1 MKVVYSNTNH
11 WQLARWI
18 TAAMSVTSCV
28 IMVWI
33 LVQLFGVGGRDTGAD
48 DLLQVCLIVLIVGV
62 IFMEQKYLDVLTV
75 DEEAGLVY
83 ARKLKNCPIKI
94 SELATVTYKKNMIGR
109 FSALVL
115 HDNGIAFFDFRTSEA
130 NADHVVSHLQK
141 LNPSIEVKR

>member
-18 TAAMSVTSCV
+18 TVAMSVTSCV
-28 IMVWI
+28 IMVWM
-33 LVQLFGVGGRDTGAD
+33 LVQLFGVGERDTVF
-48 DLLQVCLIVLIVGV
+48 DLMQVCLPVLIVGV
-62 IFMEQKYLDVLTV
+62 VFMEQKYLDVLTV
-75 DEEAGLVY
+75 DEEAGLIY
-83 ARKLKNCPIKI
+83 AHKLKNCPIKI

-130 NADHVVSHLQK
+130 NADRVVSHLQK

>member
-1 MKVVYSNTNH
+1 
-11 WQLARWI
+11 
-18 TAAMSVTSCV
+18 
-28 IMVWI
+28 
-33 LVQLFGVGGRDTGAD
+33 
-48 DLLQVCLIVLIVGV
+48 
-62 IFMEQKYLDVLTV
+62 MEQKYLDVLTV

-130 NADHVVSHLQK
+130 NADRVVSHLQK

>member
-18 TAAMSVTSCV
+18 TVAMSVTSCV
-28 IMVWI
+28 IMVWM
-33 LVQLFGVGGRDTGAD
+33 LVQLFGVGERDTVF
-48 DLLQVCLIVLIVGV
+48 DLMQVCLPVLIVGV
-62 IFMEQKYLDVLTV
+62 VFMEQKYLDVLTV

-115 HDNGIAFFDFRTSEA
+115 HDKGIAFFDFRTSEA
-130 NADHVVSHLQK
+130 NADRVVSHLQK

>member
-18 TAAMSVTSCV
+18 TVAMSVTSCV
-28 IMVWI
+28 IMVWM
-33 LVQLFGVGGRDTGAD
+33 LVQLFGVGERDTVF
-48 DLLQVCLIVLIVGV
+48 DLMQVCLPVLIVGV
-62 IFMEQKYLDVLTV
+62 VFMEQKYLDVLTV
-75 DEEAGLVY
+75 DEEAGLIY
-83 ARKLKNCPIKI
+83 AHKLKNCSIKI

-130 NADHVVSHLQK
+130 NADRVVSHLQK